1 LCVARQNSKPGANLH
16 QRSAMDQQKAQILG
30 SVVAGISSTVL
41 GHPLD
46 TVKTHLQTNPAFHNS
61 IEVVQKLRFQLFR
74 GMAPPLVNAIIMNS
88 VMFSVFDAVEARVNN
103 PFIAGILSG
112 FATAII
118 STPTDYV
125 KIQMQLSSSKQNRPM
140 TSILFQKSRVDF
152 AMLRKLYRGFTL
164 NLAREGIFTM
174 VYLGLF
180 HWVMANSN
188 SNSSSNSEQ
197 NGHGN
202 ENFNRLMFVAGT
214 SALTGAMAW
223 VVSYPFDVAKTM
235 VQSGSSFQQVR
246 TMLDGHTDGR
256 YGGGLKMFYRGCLPS
271 TGRAVLVTSS
281 RMIAYDQ
288 VVRYFAEQN

>member
-1 LCVARQNSKPGANLH
+1 
-16 QRSAMDQQKAQILG
+16 MDQKAQILG

-46 TVKTHLQTNPAFHNS
+46 TIKTHLQTNPYLHNS
-61 IEVVQKLRFQLFR
+61 NEVVQKLGLGVFR
-74 GMAPPLVNAIIMNS
+74 GIAPPLVNAIIMNS

-103 PFIAGILSG
+103 PFIAGIVSG

-125 KIQMQLSSSKQNRPM
+125 KIQMQLSSGKQKCGM
-140 TSILFQKSRVDF
+140 ASILFQNNSVDF
-152 AMLRKLYRGFTL
+152 SMFRKLYRGFTL

-174 VYLGLF
+174 VYLGIY
-180 HWVMANSN
+180 HWVMANN
-188 SNSSSNSEQ
+188 KSSD
-197 NGHGN
+197 N
-202 ENFNRLMFVAGT
+202 ENFDHLIFVAGT

-246 TMLDGHTDGR
+246 AMLDSHKDGGER
-256 YGGGLKMFYRGCLPS
+256 KMFYRGCLPS
-271 TGRAVLVTSS
+271 TGRAMLVTSS

-288 VVRYFAEQN
+288 VIRYFAAQD

>member
-1 LCVARQNSKPGANLH
+1 
-16 QRSAMDQQKAQILG
+16 MDQKAQILG
-30 SVVAGISSTVL
+30 SIVAGISSTVL

-46 TVKTHLQTNPAFHNS
+46 TIKTHLQTNLHLHS
-61 IEVVQKLRFQLFR
+61 SMEVLQKLRLDVFR

-125 KIQMQLSSSKQNRPM
+125 KIHMQLSSSKQNRS
-140 TSILFQKSRVDF
+140 TASILFQNNRVDF
-152 AMLRKLYRGFTL
+152 TLLQKLYRGFTL

-174 VYLGLF
+174 VYLGIY
-180 HWVMANSN
+180 HWVMANNRS
-188 SNSSSNSEQ
+188 SEQ
-197 NGHGN
+197 SGDGS
-202 ENFNRLMFVAGT
+202 EKFNHLMFVAGT

-246 TMLDGHTDGR
+246 TMLDGHSDGR
-256 YGGGLKMFYRGCLPS
+256 HGGGLNIFYRGCLPS
-271 TGRAVLVTSS
+271 TGRAMLVTSS

-288 VVRYFAEQN
+288 VNRYFAVQNRYDA

>member
-1 LCVARQNSKPGANLH
+1 
-16 QRSAMDQQKAQILG
+16 MDQKAQILG

-61 IEVVQKLRFQLFR
+61 MEVVQKLRFQVFR

-88 VMFSVFDAVEARVNN
+88 VMFTVFDAVEARVNN

-125 KIQMQLSSSKQNRPM
+125 KIQMQLSSSKQNRAM
-140 TSILFQKSRVDF
+140 TSILFQNNNNSRVVDV
-152 AMLRKLYRGFTL
+152 ALLRKLYRGFTL

-180 HWVMANSN
+180 HWTMANSN
-188 SNSSSNSEQ
+188 SSNREQ
-197 NGHGN
+197 N
-202 ENFNRLMFVAGT
+202 RLVFVAGT

-246 TMLDGHTDGR
+246 AMLDGHNNDGR
-256 YGGGLKMFYRGCLPS
+256 HVVGGGGLKMFYRGCLPS

-288 VVRYFAEQN
+288 VVRYFAQQN

>member
-1 LCVARQNSKPGANLH
+1 
-16 QRSAMDQQKAQILG
+16 MDQKGQILG
-30 SVVAGISSTVL
+30 SVVAGISSTVV

-61 IEVVQKLRFQLFR
+61 MEVVQKLRFQVFR

-88 VMFSVFDAVEARVNN
+88 VMFTVFDAVEARANN

-125 KIQMQLSSSKQNRPM
+125 KIQMQLSSSKQNRGM
-140 TSILFQKSRVDF
+140 ASILFQNNNNNNNGRVGDVGL
-152 AMLRKLYRGFTL
+152 LRKLYRGFTL

-180 HWVMANSN
+180 HWAMANSN
-188 SNSSSNSEQ
+188 SSNSTTRE
-197 NGHGN
+197 H
-202 ENFNRLMFVAGT
+202 NRLVFVAGT

-246 TMLDGHTDGR
+246 AMFDGHNKNDGR
-256 YGGGLKMFYRGCLPS
+256 HVVGQGGGFKMFYRGCLPS
-271 TGRAVLVTSS
+271 TGRAMLVTSS

-288 VVRYFAEQN
+288 VVRYFAHQN